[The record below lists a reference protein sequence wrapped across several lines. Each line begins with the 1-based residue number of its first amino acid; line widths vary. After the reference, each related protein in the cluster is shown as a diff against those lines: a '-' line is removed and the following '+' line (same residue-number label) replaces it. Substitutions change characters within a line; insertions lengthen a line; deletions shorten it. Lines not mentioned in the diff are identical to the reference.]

1 MQKKLGILFLL
12 SFSTFIYSQGKTVR
26 GIVLD
31 SLKNP
36 IPYANIGIL
45 NKPVGTVS
53 DQNGEFSFIL
63 ENTTGLD
70 TLRFS
75 SLSYIPKDYLV
86 KDLNQE
92 KTTIILENH
101 IEKLDEVILSKNNLK
116 IYTEGKDKTET
127 KHQVLFANPNYKN
140 MNLGTEIGKKFSIG
154 SKKASLLTEFK
165 FYIKEN
171 NFNKVKFRINI
182 YSLKDNKPDK
192 KLTNSNI
199 FIEVENNFTDW
210 AIIDLTPLNIVTQQ
224 DIILT
229 VEWIEHSNE
238 GNKLSLPIIIP
249 SFSSTHYY
257 KFGSQ
262 GTWEK
267 YGKISSSMIL
277 TYQQ

>member
-75 SLSYIPKDYLV
+75 SLSYIPRDYLV

-210 AIIDLTPLNIVTQQ
+210 AIIDLTPL
-224 DIILT
+224 
-229 VEWIEHSNE
+229 
-238 GNKLSLPIIIP
+238 
-249 SFSSTHYY
+249 
-257 KFGSQ
+257 
-262 GTWEK
+262 
-267 YGKISSSMIL
+267 
-277 TYQQ
+277 

>member
-1 MQKKLGILFLL
+1 MGNFPLFL
-12 SFSTFIYSQGKTVR
+12 K
-26 GIVLD
+26 
-31 SLKNP
+31 
-36 IPYANIGIL
+36 IL
-45 NKPVGTVS
+45 LAWIHLGFLP
-53 DQNGEFSFIL
+53 
-63 ENTTGLD
+63 
-70 TLRFS
+70 
-75 SLSYIPKDYLV
+75 LSYIPKDYLV

-199 FIEVENNFTDW
+199 FIEVENNFKDW
-210 AIIDLTPLNIVTQQ
+210 AIIDLTPFNIVTQQ